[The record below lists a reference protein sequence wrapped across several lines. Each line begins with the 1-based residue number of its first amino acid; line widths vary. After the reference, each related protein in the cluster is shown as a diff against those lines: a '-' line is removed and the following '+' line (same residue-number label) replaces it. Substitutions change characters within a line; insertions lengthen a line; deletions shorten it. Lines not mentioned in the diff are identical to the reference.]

1 MNIEYRY
8 QISSNSEFTP
18 PVARPQPQEPQPPAL
33 MRNGLPGVVQ
43 NPSPVMGLL
52 MGPGQHAKPDNTPK
66 YDIFILDLDEVGLPA
81 TSIEINFFGHGI
93 VPNPAHPERAA
104 VFEKK
109 GPGACEIDLKSG
121 QLLRNIETAKNQRFY
136 GHGAYSP
143 DGNYLYC
150 TETVVEGNYRGLIAI
165 RDAHTHEVLGEFP
178 SHGTSPHDCHLIDAG
193 KTMVI
198 TNGGGTLHG
207 SAPSVTYVDVAS
219 AQLLEKIEFDTPYI
233 NAGHLALSSRGDLAV
248 VSAFREGLTGEEAIG
263 GISIQKKGA
272 EMVTMTEPQALLCKL
287 YGETLSV
294 CVDDRRG
301 IIAATTP
308 LAGLLTFWDIETG
321 QLIRH
326 YQVKNPRGICL
337 TLDGQYYV
345 LSYGNPVEQMS
356 LISTQTLEKV
366 NGYDLAWFG
375 MTGSHIFNYSLPPRL
390 RQ

>member
-1 MNIEYRY
+1 MNIEYSY
-8 QISSNSEFTP
+8 DIPSNSEFTP
-18 PVARPQPQEPQPPAL
+18 QVERQQPQEPRPPAL

-43 NPSPVMGLL
+43 HPSPTMGLL
-52 MGPGQHAKPDNTPK
+52 MGAGQHVKPDNSPK
-66 YDIFILDLDEVGLPA
+66 YSIFVLDLDEATLPA

-93 VPNPAHPERAA
+93 VPNPARPERAA

-121 QLLRNIETAKNQRFY
+121 KMLRNIETSNNRRFY
-136 GHGAYSP
+136 GHGAYAP
-143 DGNYLYC
+143 DGKYLYC
-150 TETVVEGNYRGLIAI
+150 TETIVEGDYQGLIAI
-165 RDAHTHEVLGEFP
+165 RDADSLEVLGEFP
-178 SHGTSPHDCHLIDAG
+178 SHGASPHDCQLIDSG
-193 KTMVI
+193 NTMVV

-207 SAPSVTYVDVAS
+207 RAPSVTYVDVAS

-233 NAGHLALSSRGDLAV
+233 NAGHLARSSRGDLAV
-248 VSAFREGLTGEEAIG
+248 ASAFREGLVGEEAIG
-263 GISIQKKGA
+263 GISIQKQGG
-272 EMVTMTEPQALLCKL
+272 EMVTMTEPRALLSKL
-287 YGETLSV
+287 YGETLSI
-294 CVDDRRG
+294 CMDEQRG
-301 IIAATTP
+301 VIAATTP

-356 LISTQTLEKV
+356 LIAAETLDKV

-375 MTGSHIFNYSLPPRL
+375 MTGSHIFNYSLPTDL